1 MPEEKTNIFSNF
13 FSTEISGELIS
24 SLIVIF
30 IIIVLSLI
38 VGILAARHNP
48 LKKPKGLLLVA
59 ECGVRFFDGFSRDL
73 VGTTLPNFG
82 SFIMGV
88 AVYLFISF
96 IFGLTGLPSPVTY
109 MAVPLSL
116 GLTTFL
122 LIHYT
127 SARFTK
133 WAYFKRY
140 IDPIPIFLPINLISM
155 WAPLLSL
162 TLRLFGNAIAG
173 WALLTIVEYAL
184 RDLSEMIFNF
194 MPVTQTAAGVA
205 ENWNGIFLAPIPLA
219 ILHAYFDLFS
229 GLIQTFVFILLT
241 SIFIGQEIPED
252 IELTT
257 MERRKKKWKS

>member
-1 MPEEKTNIFSNF
+1 MPEENSNIFSNF
-13 FSTEISGELIS
+13 FKINIPGELVS
-24 SLIVIF
+24 SLIVIL
-30 IIIVLSLI
+30 IIVILSLV
-38 VGILAARHNP
+38 VGILARRQNP

-59 ECGVRFFDGFSRDL
+59 EMGVNFLDNFAHDL

-82 SFIMGV
+82 GFIMGV
-88 AVYLFISF
+88 AMYLFISF

-127 SARFTK
+127 SARYTK
-133 WAYFKRY
+133 WRYFKRY

-173 WALLTIVEYAL
+173 WALLSIVEYAL
-184 RDLSEMIFNF
+184 RDLSSTLFSFIQSE
-194 MPVTQTAAGVA
+194 
-205 ENWNGIFLAPIPLA
+205 WNQVFLAPLPLA
-219 ILHAYFDLFS
+219 ILHAYFDVFS

-241 SIFIGQEIPED
+241 SIFVGQEIPEE
-252 IELTT
+252 ITLNT
-257 MERRKKKWKS
+257 MERRKN

>member
-1 MPEEKTNIFSNF
+1 MFDNF
-13 FSTEISGELIS
+13 FSMDIPGEVIS
-24 SLIVIF
+24 SLIVIL
-30 IIIVLSLI
+30 IIIVLSI
-38 VGILAARHNP
+38 IIAIQAHFQDP
-48 LKKPKGLLLVA
+48 LKKPKGLLLLA
-59 ECGVRFFDGFSRDL
+59 EIGVKFFDGFAGEL
-73 VGTTLPNFG
+73 VGGALPNFG
-82 SFIMGV
+82 GFVMGV
-88 AVYLFISF
+88 AVYLFLAF

-122 LIHYT
+122 LIHII

-133 WAYFKRY
+133 WKYFKRY

-173 WALLTIVEYAL
+173 WALLSIVEYAL
-184 RDLSEMIFNF
+184 RDLSSTLFSFIQSE
-194 MPVTQTAAGVA
+194 
-205 ENWNGIFLAPIPLA
+205 WNQVFLAPLPLA
-219 ILHAYFDLFS
+219 ILHAYFDVFS

-252 IELTT
+252 IDLNTL
-257 MERRKKKWKS
+257 ERRKKQ

>member
-1 MPEEKTNIFSNF
+1 MFDNF
-13 FSTEISGELIS
+13 FTFEITGELIS

-30 IIIVLSLI
+30 IIMVLSLI
-38 VGILAARHNP
+38 VGILAMKQNP

-59 ECGVRFFDGFSRDL
+59 ECGVKFFDDFSRDL
-73 VGTTLPNFG
+73 VGTALPNFG
-82 SFIMGV
+82 GFIMGV
-88 AVYLFISF
+88 AMYLFISF

-116 GLTTFL
+116 GLVTFL

-127 SARFTK
+127 SARYTK
-133 WAYFKRY
+133 WRYFKRY

-173 WALLTIVEYAL
+173 WALLSIVEYAL
-184 RDLSEMIFNF
+184 RDLSSTLFSFIQSE
-194 MPVTQTAAGVA
+194 
-205 ENWNGIFLAPIPLA
+205 WNQVFLAPLPLA
-219 ILHAYFDLFS
+219 ILHAYFDVFS

-252 IELTT
+252 ITLNT
-257 MERRKKKWKS
+257 MERRKN